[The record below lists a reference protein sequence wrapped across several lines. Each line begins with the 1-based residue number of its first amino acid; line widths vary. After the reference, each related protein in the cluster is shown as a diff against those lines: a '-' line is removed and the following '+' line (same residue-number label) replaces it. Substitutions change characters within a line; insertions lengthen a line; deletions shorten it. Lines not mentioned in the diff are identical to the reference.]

1 METGIASVVQPAILS
16 RLRIAG
22 VLLIAG
28 LIVELLSLF
37 WTHPLA
43 FMAFIGIGCVLMG
56 IGIVVFLWM
65 LLSSTRSVV

>member
-1 METGIASVVQPAILS
+1 LETGITTEVQPAILS
-16 RLRIAG
+16 RLRTAG
-22 VLLIAG
+22 LLLMAG

-56 IGIVVFLWM
+56 IGIVIFLWM
-65 LLSSTRSVV
+65 LLSSTRSAV

>member
-1 METGIASVVQPAILS
+1 LETGIASVVQPAILS

-43 FMAFIGIGCVLMG
+43 FMAFIAIGCVLVG
-56 IGIVVFLWM
+56 IGTVIFLWM
-65 LLSSTRSVV
+65 LVSTAKTAA